1 MATMA
6 QERVSVAVPP
16 RRRREISWSAWFWVG
31 PSVLLILL
39 FFIYPM
45 ILTIVTSFQSTDTLG
60 NVTGFVGLKWY
71 RVIFTDPAML
81 TVLRN
86 NLLWLVVGTVLTV
99 GLGLIIAVLVDR
111 VKIERVIKSTLFLP
125 MVLSFVAAG
134 VIWRFVYIYEP
145 AGQPQIGLLNAFL
158 GLFQIPPVAWFV
170 NEAVNN
176 FALIAIYVWMWTGF
190 SMVILSAALKGIPD
204 EIIEAAKIDGASRF
218 TMFWRIMVPMISPTL
233 TVVTITMIIN
243 ILKIFD
249 VVYVNTG
256 GNFHTSVIAME
267 FYNQLFNFQNYG
279 LGSALAV
286 VLFVAILP
294 VMIINVRRLRA
305 EERMR

>member
-6 QERVSVAVPP
+6 KERVSVAVPP

-31 PSVLLILL
+31 PAVVLILL

-45 ILTIVTSFQSTDTLG
+45 ILTIITSFESTDTLG
-60 NVTGFVGLKWY
+60 NVTGFVGWKWY
-71 RVIFTDPAML
+71 RIIFTDPAML

-86 NLLWLVVGTVLTV
+86 NLLWLVVGTILTV
-99 GLGLIIAVLVDR
+99 GLGLIVAVLVDR
-111 VKIERVIKSTLFLP
+111 VKIESVIKSTLFLP
-125 MVLSFVAAG
+125 MVLSFTAAG
-134 VIWRFVYIYEP
+134 VIWRFVYAYVP
-145 AGQPQIGLLNAFL
+145 AGQTQIGLLNAFL
-158 GLFQIPPVAWFV
+158 GLFHIPPQAWFV

-204 EIIEAAKIDGASRF
+204 EIIEAAKIDGASRW
-218 TMFWRIMVPMISPTL
+218 TMFWRVMIPMIAPTL

-256 GNFHTSVIAME
+256 GNFHTSVIAQE

-294 VMIINVRRLRA
+294 VMIINIRRLRA
-305 EERMR
+305 EERQR